1 MVGRSPKRIRSA
13 FDRGVA
19 NLFLT
24 NTVGREKNLH
34 QAAISA
40 LVCAKLSTE
49 D

>member
-1 MVGRSPKRIRSA
+1 MKLT

-24 NTVGREKNLH
+24 KTVGREKNLY
-34 QAAISA
+34 QGAISA